1 MEKDGGWLAEG
12 AYDDFV
18 RPLCSSDPRLRQ
30 RDPKAQI
37 QRIPFTD
44 DGVRV
49 VKLSLGDNGTF
60 ARTAHFESPVDLET
74 HLHNNT
80 ASQQGQQDQQN
91 IYILQGLGPG
101 FAGVFGHHFSLHPS
115 VFVEHERVVVHNV
128 NWTGESD
135 GAQLPS
141 VVRSRGHVEMKYYEV
156 VTFDTRPTSFRWVC
170 AATGRHIGVSREFQW
185 DNSPDDEFDRFLN
198 VGVVR
203 RKCGVWSRRSEGG
216 GWDCLVLCDPPVRSV
231 RTGENYKIEHQVKT
245 WPYQGGYL
253 DFVPEESQIS
263 IVRER
268 GTQHHHCGPPRTSM
282 LDDLAF
288 YLETHAGLVDSTEPE
303 SVVNVFVSK
312 IVASHLLKQTEHLRA
327 TLSAVQRG
335 LTRKQDLAKLPM
347 TKVEALWSD
356 MQGWERRT
364 GEYLED
370 VEGIMLQLGIP
381 LSPTQTP
388 ATGSTAPPIGIPP
401 QPGSVPGPGTGP
413 ERSNVTA
420 WSDSS
425 ADFQFLHLRFRELR
439 HRTEMLN
446 AAVTGLAGIT
456 GNRQAYKE
464 QQRSIREAKST
475 KAVTLLG
482 LVFIPLA
489 YTASVFSI
497 EKPFGPGGELFWVYF
512 VTSAPLILVVMV
524 GYYVLDFGYNDD
536 GRAWSVDT
544 FAKSVGERV
553 PGLKRRDLGRRLV
566 G

>member
-1 MEKDGGWLAEG
+1 
-12 AYDDFV
+12 
-18 RPLCSSDPRLRQ
+18 
-30 RDPKAQI
+30 
-37 QRIPFTD
+37 
-44 DGVRV
+44 
-49 VKLSLGDNGTF
+49 
-60 ARTAHFESPVDLET
+60 
-74 HLHNNT
+74 
-80 ASQQGQQDQQN
+80 
-91 IYILQGLGPG
+91 
-101 FAGVFGHHFSLHPS
+101 
-115 VFVEHERVVVHNV
+115 
-128 NWTGESD
+128 
-135 GAQLPS
+135 
-141 VVRSRGHVEMKYYEV
+141 
-156 VTFDTRPTSFRWVC
+156 
-170 AATGRHIGVSREFQW
+170 
-185 DNSPDDEFDRFLN
+185 
-198 VGVVR
+198 
-203 RKCGVWSRRSEGG
+203 
-216 GWDCLVLCDPPVRSV
+216 
-231 RTGENYKIEHQVKT
+231 
-245 WPYQGGYL
+245 
-253 DFVPEESQIS
+253 
-263 IVRER
+263 
-268 GTQHHHCGPPRTSM
+268 M

-388 ATGSTAPPIGIPP
+388 ATGSTAPPIGTPP
-401 QPGSVPGPGTGP
+401 QPEPGPL
-413 ERSNVTA
+413 RSNVTA

>member
-12 AYDDFV
+12 DYDDFV
-18 RPLCSSDPRLRQ
+18 RSLCFSDPRLRQ
-30 RDPKAQI
+30 RDPKART

-49 VKLSLGDNGTF
+49 VNLTLGDNGAFT
-60 ARTAHFESPVDLET
+60 RTAQFEVPADLEA
-74 HLHNNT
+74 HFHNAT
-80 ASQQGQQDQQN
+80 LQQGQQN
-91 IYILQGLGPG
+91 IYILEGLGPG
-101 FAGVFGHHFSLHPS
+101 FAGVFGHHFALHPS

-141 VVRSRGHVEMKYYEV
+141 VLRARGHVVMKYYEV

-170 AATGRHIGVSREFQW
+170 AATGRHIGVSRDFKW
-185 DNSPDDEFDRFLN
+185 DNSPDEFDRFLN

-203 RKCGVWSRRSEGG
+203 RKCGVWSRRGEGG
-216 GWDCLVLCDPPVRSV
+216 GWDCLVLCDPPVRRV
-231 RTGENYKIEHQVKT
+231 RTGDDYKIEHEVKT

-253 DFVPEESQIS
+253 DFVPEDSQIR
-263 IVRER
+263 VARER
-268 GTQHHHCGPPRTSM
+268 GRHHHGGPPRTSM
-282 LDDLAF
+282 LEDLAF
-288 YLETHAGLVDSTEPE
+288 YLETHSQLVKVTDPE
-303 SVVNVFVSK
+303 SVVNVFLSK

-381 LSPTQTP
+381 LSPTPP
-388 ATGSTAPPIGIPP
+388 AVAGTTTAMPPPQSTGKDNSTA
-401 QPGSVPGPGTGP
+401 
-413 ERSNVTA
+413 A
-420 WSDSS
+420 WSDCS

-439 HRTEMLN
+439 HRAETLN

-553 PGLKRRDLGRRLV
+553 PGLKGRDIETRLA